1 MSHHVMSAT
10 LIKQPRSK
18 KKSTSTSI
26 YYVIWRQWESHYN
39 LSNWQGM
46 LPLAFK
52 GLKRLYCNLQD
63 TM

>member
-52 GLKRLYCNLQD
+52 GL
-63 TM
+63 